1 MLKLDWNQLKMTEK
15 WSFEPCGAYAGP
27 TFRLVN
33 HRKIQ
38 KVKKLR
44 LEMLPS
50 WTNCSRFRLFTNCTP
65 LNPTIYFILPDR
77 DITKIAETVLVSAI
91 CLILPFGFVTPEGFT
106 RNGVNYIVC
115 QDFRLPENHGC
126 SLFAHPD
133 ISMFFVYLQRKS
145 SYNSLISGRFQC

>member
-1 MLKLDWNQLKMTEK
+1 MLKFDWNQLKMTEK

-91 CLILPFGFVTPEGFT
+91 CLILPFGFVTPVGLEPTTQWLRVICSTNWATESLYLLAGWL
-106 RNGVNYIVC
+106 VS
-115 QDFRLPENHGC
+115 LPFCECKVSH
-126 SLFAHPD
+126 LFWLVQ
-133 ISMFFVYLQRKS
+133 IIR
-145 SYNSLISGRFQC
+145 

>member
-1 MLKLDWNQLKMTEK
+1 MGRVPACTPITVHTYPAGCRQPGERDGMVKARKEK
-15 WSFEPCGAYAGP
+15 I
-27 TFRLVN
+27 
-33 HRKIQ
+33 RK
-38 KVKKLR
+38 
-44 LEMLPS
+44 
-50 WTNCSRFRLFTNCTP
+50 SRFQLLADFW
-65 LNPTIYFILPDR
+65 
-77 DITKIAETVLVSAI
+77 
-91 CLILPFGFVTPEGFT
+91 VTPERFT